1 MAAPTPSST
10 PSRSWQSASAGPG
23 ARSRFCACCR
33 AFSATGSM
41 IAWPATDMPCSA
53 APSIACCRRP
63 SGATASLARDCRRPP
78 MAAKD
83 DVQALLFDV
92 FGTVVDW
99 RSSLIDDLARF
110 GAGKGV
116 KADWAAF
123 ADDWRGLYQPAMD
136 EVRTGRRPWTI
147 LDVLHR
153 ESLEKLLVKHA
164 ISDLSEADKD
174 HINRV
179 WHRLRPW
186 PDTVEGLTRL
196 KSRYIIGTLS
206 NGNVGLLTRMA
217 KFGKLPWDVILGS
230 ETARAYKPLPQAYLA
245 SAELL
250 NLKPAQVML
259 VAAHNGDL
267 AAAAAAGLA
276 TGFVARPTEHGPHQ
290 KVDFKADREWDVV
303 ADSFVGLAKAMGC

>member
-1 MAAPTPSST
+1 MT
-10 PSRSWQSASAGPG
+10 
-23 ARSRFCACCR
+23 
-33 AFSATGSM
+33 
-41 IAWPATDMPCSA
+41 
-53 APSIACCRRP
+53 
-63 SGATASLARDCRRPP
+63 
-78 MAAKD
+78 MAAKP

-99 RSSLIDDLARF
+99 RASIIDDLTRF
-110 GAGKGV
+110 GAEKGL

-123 ADDWRGLYQPAMD
+123 TDDWRGLYQPAMD
-136 EVRTGRRPWTI
+136 EVRSGRRVWTI

-153 ESLEKLLVKHA
+153 ESLEKLLGKYG
-164 ISDLSEADKD
+164 ISGLSEADKD
-174 HINRV
+174 HVNCV

-186 PDTVEGLTRL
+186 PDAVAGLTRL

-217 KFGKLPWDVILGS
+217 KNAGLPWDVILGA

-267 AAAAAAGLA
+267 AAAANVGLR
-276 TGFVARPTEHGPHQ
+276 TGFVARPTEYGPHQ
-290 KVDFKADREWDVV
+290 KRDFKAERDWDVV
-303 ADSFVGLAKAMGC
+303 TDSFTALAKAMGC

>member
-1 MAAPTPSST
+1 
-10 PSRSWQSASAGPG
+10 
-23 ARSRFCACCR
+23 
-33 AFSATGSM
+33 
-41 IAWPATDMPCSA
+41 
-53 APSIACCRRP
+53 
-63 SGATASLARDCRRPP
+63 

-153 ESLEKLLVKHA
+153 ESLDKLLVKYA
-164 ISDLSEADKD
+164 LTGLSEADKD
-174 HINRV
+174 HVNKV
-179 WHRLRPW
+179 WHRLKPW
-186 PDTVEGLTRL
+186 PDTVEGLRRL

-217 KFGKLPWDVILGS
+217 KHAGLPWDVVLGA

-250 NLKPAQVML
+250 NLAPSQVML

-267 AAAAAAGLA
+267 AAAAECGLRTA
-276 TGFVARPTEHGPHQ
+276 FVARPAEYGPHQ
-290 KVDFKADREWDVV
+290 KRDFKADRDWDVV
-303 ADSFVGLAKAMGC
+303 TDSFTSLAKAMGC

>member
-1 MAAPTPSST
+1 
-10 PSRSWQSASAGPG
+10 
-23 ARSRFCACCR
+23 
-33 AFSATGSM
+33 
-41 IAWPATDMPCSA
+41 
-53 APSIACCRRP
+53 
-63 SGATASLARDCRRPP
+63 

-153 ESLEKLLVKHA
+153 ESLDKLLVKYA
-164 ISDLSEADKD
+164 LTGLSEADKD
-174 HINRV
+174 HVNKV
-179 WHRLRPW
+179 WHRLKPW
-186 PDTVEGLTRL
+186 PDTVEGLRRL

-217 KFGKLPWDVILGS
+217 KHAGLPWDVVLGA

-250 NLKPAQVML
+250 NLAPSQVML

-267 AAAAAAGLA
+267 AAAAECGLRTA
-276 TGFVARPTEHGPHQ
+276 FVARPAEYGPHQ
-290 KVDFKADREWDVV
+290 KRDFKADRDWDVV
-303 ADSFVGLAKAMGC
+303 TDSFTALAKAMGC